1 MFGARLDGLC
11 LSAEAFTFRIVALL
25 ARSLPRMSLST
36 EDAPISHDA
45 LKEAV
50 ADALRENRDWLREL
64 VQEALESCAMDEAQ
78 READA
83 HAAATNRPLALGG
96 VRGHA

>member
-1 MFGARLDGLC
+1 
-11 LSAEAFTFRIVALL
+11 
-25 ARSLPRMSLST
+25 MSLST
-36 EDAPISHDA
+36 PTPEIPADA

-50 ADALRENRDWLREL
+50 TEALRENRHWLREL
-64 VQEALESCAMDEAQ
+64 VQEALESCALDEAE

-83 HAAATNRPLALGG
+83 RAAAANRPLALGG

>member
-1 MFGARLDGLC
+1 M
-11 LSAEAFTFRIVALL
+11 
-25 ARSLPRMSLST
+25 SLPTPDGSI
-36 EDAPISHDA
+36 DPDA

-50 ADALRENRDWLREL
+50 TDALRENREWLRDL
-64 VQEALESCAMDEAQ
+64 VQEALETCAMDEAE

-83 HAAATNRPLALGG
+83 RAAASNRPLPLGG